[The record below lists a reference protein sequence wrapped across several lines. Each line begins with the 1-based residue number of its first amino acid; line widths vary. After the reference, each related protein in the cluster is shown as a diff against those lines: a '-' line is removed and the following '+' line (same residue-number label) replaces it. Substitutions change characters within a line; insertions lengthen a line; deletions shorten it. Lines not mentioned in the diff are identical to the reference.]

1 MKTNTTGVE
10 QAMGQGGG
18 KCFPQISM
26 QGGKTTSLPSH
37 FSIALLY
44 MVNWNS
50 LETNESRA

>member
-1 MKTNTTGVE
+1 MQTYTTGVE
-10 QAMGQGGG
+10 QAMGQGG